1 MLLKE
6 KNTKPLISQD
16 ILVIADC
23 INGAEKAA
31 LFASR
36 NLHLQGS
43 EMMLLQTYQKRAFGQ
58 SMLRNI
64 KPLLEKTARRELSH
78 LKNQIVRNTG
88 ISPKSISKVVIE
100 GELLSVLKQRFGNK
114 TGTAVVLG
122 FEQGVPNPSTFCKK
136 LIVSALKSG
145 IRPLYIVGNGIT
157 LISEDNVTYISG
169 EKNMQD
175 CADYQFLSRVFNR
188 LGLKQSI
195 MVTSADSLLKP
206 EKNPVGQLDS
216 FGRKM
221 KDEYPLAEK
230 LFRSLNDG
238 RDDVSIQ
245 TVKQS

>member
-6 KNTKPLISQD
+6 KNTKPLMSQD

-88 ISPKSISKVVIE
+88 IK
-100 GELLSVLKQRFGNK
+100 LTRRLS
-114 TGTAVVLG
+114 TIAVCL
-122 FEQGVPNPSTFCKK
+122 
-136 LIVSALKSG
+136 
-145 IRPLYIVGNGIT
+145 
-157 LISEDNVTYISG
+157 SE
-169 EKNMQD
+169 
-175 CADYQFLSRVFNR
+175 
-188 LGLKQSI
+188 
-195 MVTSADSLLKP
+195 P
-206 EKNPVGQLDS
+206 
-216 FGRKM
+216 
-221 KDEYPLAEK
+221 
-230 LFRSLNDG
+230 
-238 RDDVSIQ
+238 
-245 TVKQS
+245 